1 MKSKRISLIITK
13 NTPKSSGS
21 ARIPRVA
28 TLSKGFE
35 EKIVKKPEKN
45 KKWFHDMKFKD
56 ISETAGIKRDSSWS
70 TGVSMEDVNNDGLL
84 DLYSGLP
91 LQ

>member
-56 ISETAGIKRDSSWS
+56 INSQSSIKNLSKMNKKAS
-70 TGVSMEDVNNDGLL
+70 LKK
-84 DLYSGLP
+84 
-91 LQ
+91 